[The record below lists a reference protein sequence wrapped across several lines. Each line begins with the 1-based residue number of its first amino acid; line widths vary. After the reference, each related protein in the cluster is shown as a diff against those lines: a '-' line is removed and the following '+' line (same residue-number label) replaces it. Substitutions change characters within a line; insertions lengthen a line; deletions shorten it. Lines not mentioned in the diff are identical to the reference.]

1 MSLSEPTTI
10 SGLTGSI
17 INVSVKERVQ
27 KWFLFTLKILVNLV
41 LCCLLIISLYEIYRG
56 HVLNK
61 VLKGEDSFIFLMDKS
76 LCFVFTVKLLFLL
89 F

>member
-17 INVSVKERVQ
+17 INITVKQRVQ

-41 LCCLLIISLYEIYRG
+41 LFCVLIISLYEIYRG

-61 VLKGEDSFIFLMDKS
+61 VLKGEDLFIF
-76 LCFVFTVKLLFLL
+76 
-89 F
+89 